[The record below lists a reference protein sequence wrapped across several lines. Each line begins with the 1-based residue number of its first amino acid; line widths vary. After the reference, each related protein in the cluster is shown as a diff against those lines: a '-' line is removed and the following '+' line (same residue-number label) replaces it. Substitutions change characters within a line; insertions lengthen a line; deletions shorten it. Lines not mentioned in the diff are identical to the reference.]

1 MTLIS
6 LFKQTNPKNANLLIQ
21 GPDSFFNDYL
31 VRNYLNQ
38 KKFSGLDQV
47 IVDCLEDGLDE
58 LMATLTESSLF
69 SSQKMVVVKNPF
81 FLMAKVPQK
90 YKKQIEKLTKIIE
103 HLDDL
108 EDIVI
113 FVANYEKIDRRKKV
127 SKFLLEHVNVVETSL
142 KPYEVSGVIKAISKE
157 EGYQITNMALQIL
170 MQRSD
175 QVLDAAL
182 SNYLK
187 LKNIVGE
194 DKKITE
200 TLINENIDRSLSE
213 NIFEI
218 LTAAFNKNYQEATQ
232 RLDDH
237 LREGA
242 SAIQLLAIF
251 ESQIEFLTFVKVL
264 QNRRWSKDQITK
276 ELKVNPYRVKLAM
289 ENKVS
294 LNKLASLL
302 KQAIE
307 LDFRYKNG
315 TYHGDEFL
323 KLFLLKI

>member
-187 LKNIVGE
+187 LK
-194 DKKITE
+194 K
-200 TLINENIDRSLSE
+200 
-213 NIFEI
+213 
-218 LTAAFNKNYQEATQ
+218 YCW
-232 RLDDH
+232 
-237 LREGA
+237 
-242 SAIQLLAIF
+242 
-251 ESQIEFLTFVKVL
+251 
-264 QNRRWSKDQITK
+264 RR
-276 ELKVNPYRVKLAM
+276 
-289 ENKVS
+289 
-294 LNKLASLL
+294 
-302 KQAIE
+302 
-307 LDFRYKNG
+307 
-315 TYHGDEFL
+315 
-323 KLFLLKI
+323 

>member
-38 KKFSGLDQV
+38 KSFSELDQV

-69 SSQKMVVVKNPF
+69 SNQKIVVVKNPF

-90 YKKQIEKLTKIIE
+90 FKKQVEKLTKIIE
-103 HLDDL
+103 HLGDL
-108 EDIVI
+108 EDVVV
-113 FVANYEKIDRRKKV
+113 FVANYEKIDRRKKI
-127 SKFLLEHVNVVETSL
+127 SKLLLEHVNVIETTF
-142 KPYEVSGVIKAISKE
+142 KPYEVSGIIKAISKE

-170 MQRSD
+170 TQRSD
-175 QVLDAAL
+175 QVLDVSL
-182 SNYLK
+182 SNYVK

-194 DKKITE
+194 DKRITE

-218 LTAAFNKNYQEATQ
+218 LTAKSD
-232 RLDDH
+232 RSH
-237 LREGA
+237 
-242 SAIQLLAIF
+242 
-251 ESQIEFLTFVKVL
+251 VVL
-264 QNRRWSKDQITK
+264 
-276 ELKVNPYRVKLAM
+276 
-289 ENKVS
+289 
-294 LNKLASLL
+294 
-302 KQAIE
+302 
-307 LDFRYKNG
+307 
-315 TYHGDEFL
+315 
-323 KLFLLKI
+323 